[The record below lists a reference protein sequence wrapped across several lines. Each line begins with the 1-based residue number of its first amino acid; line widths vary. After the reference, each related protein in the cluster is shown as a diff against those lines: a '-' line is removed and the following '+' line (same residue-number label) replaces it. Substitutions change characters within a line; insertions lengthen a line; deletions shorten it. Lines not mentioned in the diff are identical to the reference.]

1 MNDKIDKKADN
12 INLEYKQKLD
22 KIDNDI
28 DNMTRDLKTLN
39 NVKDGFIDIN
49 KSFDKL
55 FQLLSLSIKGKQT
68 DIKINEMSEAN
79 IHNLNKITESIDE
92 DRKKL
97 QKDID
102 DLKEEKNKLQK
113 NKRED

>member
-1 MNDKIDKKADN
+1 MNDKIEKKADN

-79 IHNLNKITESIDE
+79 IHNLNKITENIDE

-113 NKRED
+113 NKRKD